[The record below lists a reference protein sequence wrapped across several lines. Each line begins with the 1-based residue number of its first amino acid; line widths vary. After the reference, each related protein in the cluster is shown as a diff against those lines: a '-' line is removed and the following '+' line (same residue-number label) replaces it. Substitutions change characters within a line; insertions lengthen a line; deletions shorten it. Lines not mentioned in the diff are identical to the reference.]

1 LVIRKILLYFPQ
13 PLKNIKHYEF
23 FSILVPAL
31 VALPIG
37 FIWYNP
43 KVFGNAWMKTIGK
56 TEQELKD
63 GLPNMVL
70 VFGLIFAFMIAL
82 VVTTNVILQIGNN
95 CLDHIWDSLKAL
107 VLMIYHWC
115 NFTHLLLIGLA
126 ILVVRI
132 ITFKNN
138 N

>member
-1 LVIRKILLYFPQ
+1 
-13 PLKNIKHYEF
+13 
-23 FSILVPAL
+23 
-31 VALPIG
+31 
-37 FIWYNP
+37 
-43 KVFGNAWMKTIGK
+43 MKTIGK

-63 GLPNMVL
+63 GSPNMVL
-70 VFGLIFAFMIAL
+70 VFGLSLIFAFMIAL

-107 VLMIYHWC
+107 VLKIYHWC

-126 ILVVRI
+126 ILMVRI